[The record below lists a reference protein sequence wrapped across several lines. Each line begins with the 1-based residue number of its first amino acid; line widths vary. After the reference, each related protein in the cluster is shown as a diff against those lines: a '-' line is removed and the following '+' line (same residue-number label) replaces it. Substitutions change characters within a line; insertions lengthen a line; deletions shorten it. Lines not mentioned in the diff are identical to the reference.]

1 MEMSYLRVS
10 DVSWVPIVEKCGSGK
25 NVFHVSVIRIFLKAY
40 ISWISIYSIYSIVF
54 NKANYLIYII
64 TLNNVDYVIPWSSRS
79 IEVCLKLYSLE
90 CILEKEKLEDSP
102 I

>member
-10 DVSWVPIVEKCGSGK
+10 DMSWVPIVEKCGSGK

-40 ISWISIYSIYSIVF
+40 ISWISIYLVF

-64 TLNNVDYVIPWSSRS
+64 
-79 IEVCLKLYSLE
+79 KLYKIVSL
-90 CILEKEKLEDSP
+90 LKYS
-102 I
+102 

>member
-40 ISWISIYSIYSIVF
+40 ISWISIYLVF

-64 TLNNVDYVIPWSSRS
+64 
-79 IEVCLKLYSLE
+79 KLYKIVSL
-90 CILEKEKLEDSP
+90 LKYS
-102 I
+102 

>member
-40 ISWISIYSIYSIVF
+40 ISWISIYLVF

-64 TLNNVDYVIPWSSRS
+64 
-79 IEVCLKLYSLE
+79 KLYK
-90 CILEKEKLEDSP
+90 IASP
-102 I
+102 LKYS

>member
-10 DVSWVPIVEKCGSGK
+10 DVSWVPIVEKCGSGQ
-25 NVFHVSVIRIFLKAY
+25 NVFHVFVIRIFLKAY

-64 TLNNVDYVIPWSSRS
+64 
-79 IEVCLKLYSLE
+79 KLYK
-90 CILEKEKLEDSP
+90 IASP
-102 I
+102 LKYS